1 MLSLNAWN
9 IIWIVVNLLVLYLI
23 FKKFLFQP
31 VLNVIKAREDLINE
45 QLENAKKTNADAL
58 EKKKNYEEQLSLA
71 KGEADKIIMEARERA
86 ESEKV
91 KTMEKTRKEAQTMMD
106 RAKADIA
113 REEESARRAA
123 QADIARLAMVAAEK
137 IIKSGDE
144 SDKRISK

>member
-31 VLNVIKAREDLINE
+31 VLNVIKAREDLING
-45 QLENAKKTNADAL
+45 QLENAKKTNEDAL

-91 KTMEKTRKEAQTMMD
+91 KTMEKTRKEAQNMMD

-123 QADIARLAMVAAEK
+123 QADIARLAMAAAEK

>member
-45 QLENAKKTNADAL
+45 QLENAKKTNEDAL

-91 KTMEKTRKEAQTMMD
+91 KTMEKTRKEAQTMMEYGKKPYCK
-106 RAKADIA
+106 RGRKCQKG
-113 REEESARRAA
+113 S
-123 QADIARLAMVAAEK
+123 
-137 IIKSGDE
+137 SG
-144 SDKRISK
+144 

>member
-45 QLENAKKTNADAL
+45 QLENAKKTNEDAL

-86 ESEKV
+86 ESEK
-91 KTMEKTRKEAQTMMD
+91 
-106 RAKADIA
+106 
-113 REEESARRAA
+113 EESARRAA
-123 QADIARLAMVAAEK
+123 QADIARLAMAAAEK

>member
-45 QLENAKKTNADAL
+45 QLENAKKTNEDAW

-106 RAKADIA
+106 REKADIA

>member
-45 QLENAKKTNADAL
+45 QLENAKKTNEDAW

-106 RAKADIA
+106 RAKADIV